1 MKPLRFPS
9 AFLILL
15 TLALG
20 CHVAAAG
27 EENSQTIKFSDPA
40 KPGTVKINLGRGE
53 LRVQGADTSEV
64 TVKTD
69 AKATTS
75 QPRKDG
81 FRVLSAASSFELRER
96 DNIITLD
103 TAKEWSGRGGKA
115 DFDLTVPRNTTVIVQ
130 NAQGGDIRCGGI
142 QGDIEITSMHGEIRL
157 DDVAGG
163 VVVGTMN
170 GEIRASI
177 RELNEGKPL
186 SFTSMNGEVVLRVP
200 QSAKANVRLRTQ
212 NGSVLTDFEESALV
226 TKTESA
232 PGFARGKTTAFVKGK
247 SVLTTEIQDAIREA
261 SQLSATAVKE
271 ALEAIKEG
279 LEAAR
284 LDSDDAR
291 RQMED
296 AKRQMERARRDL
308 ERQRNEAA
316 VAGGRPERAAG
327 TPVPAAPAAPPAPEW
342 RGPVVVGQSPKS
354 FPTMTGGKLV
364 TGTLNGGGPE

>member
-1 MKPLRFPS
+1 MNILRLPTLFAVVALMSASGIAAQGEPS
-9 AFLILL
+9 K
-15 TLALG
+15 
-20 CHVAAAG
+20 
-27 EENSQTIKFSDPA
+27 QTIKFSDA
-40 KPGTVKINLGRGE
+40 SKPGTVKISLGRGE
-53 LRVQGADTSEV
+53 LRVKGADTSEV
-64 TVKTD
+64 VIKTD
-69 AKATTS
+69 SHVTTTK
-75 QPRKDG
+75 PRQDG
-81 FRVLSAASSFELRER
+81 MRVLSAASSFALSER
-96 DNIITLD
+96 DNVISLD
-103 TAKEWSGRGGKA
+103 TGKEWGGRSNS
-115 DFDLTVPRNTTVIVQ
+115 DFDLIVPRNTTIIVQ
-130 NAQGGDIRCGGI
+130 NAWGGEISCTGI
-142 QGDIEITSMHGEIRL
+142 NGDIEINSMQGEIRL
-157 DDVAGG
+157 EDVAGG

-232 PGFARGKTTAFVKGK
+232 PGFARGKTTTFVKGK

-291 RQMED
+291 RQMEN
-296 AKRQMERARRDL
+296 AMGQMERAIRDL

-316 VAGGRPERAAG
+316 IAGGRSERTTG
-327 TPVPAAPAAPPAPEW
+327 TPAPAAPAAPAAPER
-342 RGPVVVGQSPKS
+342 RGPIVSSPGPKP

-364 TGTLNGGGPE
+364 SGTL